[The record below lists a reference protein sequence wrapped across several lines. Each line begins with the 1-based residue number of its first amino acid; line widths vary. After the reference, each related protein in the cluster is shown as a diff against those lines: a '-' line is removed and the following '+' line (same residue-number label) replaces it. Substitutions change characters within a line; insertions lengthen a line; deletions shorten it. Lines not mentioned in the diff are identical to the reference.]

1 MDDQRFDDLMGEA
14 APSFREPPA
23 PPLEAMW
30 AHIEREHFGVPARQR
45 PWQRWYAPVIGMA
58 ATLLLGIGIGRMTS
72 TQAATAAGGAMVTT
86 DQPPPAEA
94 FDDVT
99 GPYRAVTSRYLGQ
112 TVALLVSLPSS
123 GAYKA
128 DRKLVEHAGEL
139 LSTTR
144 LLLDSPAADDPELK
158 VLLDDLELVLAQ
170 VVRLSA
176 RRHDQ
181 ELEMLKGT
189 TPLSAS
195 QQWRVSELKKLKL
208 MAKDRMESI
217 IRNSAVNA

>member
-1 MDDQRFDDLMGEA
+1 MDDQRFDELMDEA

-30 AHIEREHFGVPARQR
+30 ANIEREHFGVPSRQKL
-45 PWQRWYAPVIGMA
+45 WQRWYAPIVGMA
-58 ATLLLGIGIGRMTS
+58 ATLLLGIGIGRMTAIDIQPVAS
-72 TQAATAAGGAMVTT
+72 GPITTAAAPTY
-86 DQPPPAEA
+86 DEA
-94 FDDVT
+94 YDDVT

-123 GAYKA
+123 RDYQA
-128 DRKLVEHAGEL
+128 DGKLVERAGEL

-170 VVRLSA
+170 VVRLSS

-181 ELEMLKGT
+181 ELEMITDALEERDVLPRLQNAVT
-189 TPLSAS
+189 SFPLSAT
-195 QQWRVSELKKLKL
+195 
-208 MAKDRMESI
+208 
-217 IRNSAVNA
+217 N

>member
-1 MDDQRFDDLMGEA
+1 MDDQRFNELMREA

-30 AHIEREHFGVPARQR
+30 ASIERDHFGVPARQR
-45 PWQRWYAPVIGMA
+45 PWQHWYAPVIGMA
-58 ATLLLGIGIGRMTS
+58 ATLLLGIGIGRVTS
-72 TQAATAAGGAMVTT
+72 NPAQVPSAPLVAAGPVALGE
-86 DQPPPAEA
+86 PS
-94 FDDVT
+94 DDIA

-112 TVALLVSLPSS
+112 AVALLVSLPSTTD
-123 GAYKA
+123 YKA
-128 DRKLVEHAGEL
+128 DGKLVERAGEL

-181 ELEMLKGT
+181 ELQLITDALEERDVLPRLQSAVT
-189 TPLSAS
+189 SFPLSAT
-195 QQWRVSELKKLKL
+195 
-208 MAKDRMESI
+208 
-217 IRNSAVNA
+217 N

>member
-1 MDDQRFDDLMGEA
+1 MMDEQRFDELMREA

-30 AHIEREHFGVPARQR
+30 AGIEREHFGVPAHQN
-45 PWQRWYAPVIGMA
+45 PWRRWYGPIMGMA
-58 ATLLLGIGIGRMTS
+58 ATLVLGIGIGRMTA
-72 TQAATAAGGAMVTT
+72 TDAQPLAPVQAAADVTPAAGA
-86 DQPPPAEA
+86 DY
-94 FDDVT
+94 DDVT

-112 TVALLVSLPSS
+112 AVALLVALPSS
-123 GAYKA
+123 SDYRA
-128 DRKLVEHAGEL
+128 DGKLVERAGEL

-181 ELEMLKGT
+181 ELEMITDALEERDVLPRLQNAVT
-189 TPLSAS
+189 SFPLSAT
-195 QQWRVSELKKLKL
+195 
-208 MAKDRMESI
+208 
-217 IRNSAVNA
+217 N

>member
-1 MDDQRFDDLMGEA
+1 MDDQRFDELMDEA
-14 APSFREPPA
+14 APSFREPPV

-30 AHIEREHFGVPARQR
+30 ANIEREHFGVPSRQR
-45 PWQRWYAPVIGMA
+45 PWQRWYAPLIGMA
-58 ATLLLGIGIGRMTS
+58 ATLLLGIGIGRMTTTDVQPVAS
-72 TQAATAAGGAMVTT
+72 GPITAAVGPTY
-86 DQPPPAEA
+86 DEA
-94 FDDVT
+94 YGDVT

-123 GAYKA
+123 RDYQA
-128 DRKLVEHAGEL
+128 DGKLVERAGEL

-170 VVRLSA
+170 VVRLSS

-181 ELEMLKGT
+181 ELEMITDALEERDVLPRLQNAVT
-189 TPLSAS
+189 SFPLSAT
-195 QQWRVSELKKLKL
+195 
-208 MAKDRMESI
+208 
-217 IRNSAVNA
+217 N

>member
-1 MDDQRFDDLMGEA
+1 MDDQRFDDLMRDA
-14 APSFREPPA
+14 APSFREPPP

-30 AHIEREHFGVPARQR
+30 AGIERQHFGVPTRQN
-45 PWQRWYAPVIGMA
+45 PWQRRYGPIIGMA
-58 ATLLLGIGIGRMTS
+58 ATLLLGIGIGRVTS
-72 TQAATAAGGAMVTT
+72 TNALPPAGGAIVSIA
-86 DQPPPAEA
+86 PAPGA
-94 FDDVT
+94 DTFDDVT

-112 TVALLVSLPSS
+112 AVALLVSLPTS
-123 GAYKA
+123 GDYKA

-181 ELEMLKGT
+181 ELEMITDALEERDVLPRLQNAVT
-189 TPLSAS
+189 SFPLSAT
-195 QQWRVSELKKLKL
+195 
-208 MAKDRMESI
+208 
-217 IRNSAVNA
+217 N

>member
-1 MDDQRFDDLMGEA
+1 MMDEQRFDELMREA
-14 APSFREPPA
+14 APSFREPPP

-30 AHIEREHFGVPARQR
+30 AGIEREHFGTRRQN
-45 PWQRWYAPVIGMA
+45 PWQRWYGPVIGMA

-72 TQAATAAGGAMVTT
+72 TDSAPVTAGPTVAAVTT
-86 DQPPPAEA
+86 ADVPVQ
-94 FDDVT
+94 DDIT

-123 GAYKA
+123 GDYQA
-128 DRKLVEHAGEL
+128 DGKLVERAGEL

-181 ELEMLKGT
+181 ELEMITDALEERDVLPRLQNAVT
-189 TPLSAS
+189 SFPLSAT
-195 QQWRVSELKKLKL
+195 
-208 MAKDRMESI
+208 
-217 IRNSAVNA
+217 N